1 MLPLIS
7 VAIPD
12 VADALR
18 APDRQTRRRAVRWG
32 RAIAIAAGAV
42 AIAAIAF
49 VYRFNTPEGS
59 LGGFT
64 NDQFAHLMRA
74 EMILRGQQ
82 PLRDFRD
89 AELRGAWPALSYA
102 VPAWAQE
109 LGGRTLLPEAWL
121 TLGAIAIAHALVFPI
136 ALTLSGQ
143 WWLALL
149 AAAAAIL
156 TAPRAYSYPKVLMLA
171 LGIAALRFSMLRP
184 SALAL
189 GLAAVVTA
197 IATLFR
203 HDCGVYV
210 AVGMIVGLIGLGGD
224 ARIISRRVGLYS
236 GFTALCLLPSA
247 IWVQVYE
254 GIPSYIR
261 SSLVTA
267 AREATRTKI
276 ELPALWG
283 FTPATSEWLVGLTY
297 YAFWMVL
304 LIAAVVLAIRAFDD
318 ESPLSAAERGT
329 ALGLLATA
337 ILANYFLLRG
347 SLSQRLGDAAIPV
360 VALAAW
366 TAGSA
371 SWRAS
376 PVVRRLITAVPVALL
391 LAISAAAASYGELGR
406 RLDQSGLT
414 QSWQSAA
421 ERFAAVSDSLR
432 RLPPNNWAGFER
444 EQWLPQAARYVA
456 ECTTPDDYL
465 LVAAEAPEIHV
476 FAHRRFAAGQAA
488 LAMGLYTSEDDQQRA
503 LARLS
508 GQSVP
513 IVLADASR
521 FQSEFIWSY
530 PLLARYISD
539 HYREAGTIDDR
550 FLVFVDASR
559 MPRRADPLSGLPC
572 FM

>member
-1 MLPLIS
+1 VLPLTS
-7 VAIPD
+7 SPP
-12 VADALR
+12 
-18 APDRQTRRRAVRWG
+18 APRRTLHWG
-32 RAIAIAAGAV
+32 RAV
-42 AIAAIAF
+42 AIAGASVAIAVVAF

-102 VPAWAQE
+102 VPAWAQQF
-109 LGGRTLLPEAWL
+109 GGRTLLPEAWL
-121 TLGAIAIAHALVFPI
+121 TLGAIAIAHALVFPLAF
-136 ALTLSGQ
+136 ALSRR
-143 WWLALL
+143 WWVALL
-149 AAAAAIL
+149 ATAAAIL
-156 TAPRAYSYPKVLMLA
+156 TVPRAYSYPKVLMLA
-171 LGIAALRFSMLRP
+171 LGVAALRFAMLRP

-203 HDCGVYV
+203 HDCGVYL
-210 AVGMIVGLIGLGGD
+210 AAGMIVGLIGLGGD
-224 ARIISRRVGLYS
+224 ARAISRRLGMYT
-236 GFTALCLLPSA
+236 GFTVLCLLPSA

-267 AREATRTKI
+267 AHEATRTKI

-283 FTPATSEWLVGLTY
+283 FTTATSDGLVGATY
-297 YAFWMVL
+297 YAFWIVL
-304 LIAAVVLAIRAFDD
+304 LAAAIVLAIRAFDD
-318 ESPLSAAERGT
+318 MSPLSAADCGT

-337 ILANYFLLRG
+337 ALANYFLLRG

-360 VALAAW
+360 IALAAW
-366 TAGSA
+366 TAGA

-376 PVVRRLITAVPVALL
+376 PVVRQWTTAVPVALL
-391 LAISAAAASYGELGR
+391 LGICAATGSYGDVGR

-414 QSWQSAA
+414 QSWEKTA
-421 ERFAAVSDSLR
+421 ERFTAVSDSLR
-432 RLPPNNWAGFER
+432 QLPPKDWSGFER
-444 EQWLPQAARYVA
+444 DERLPQAARYVA

-488 LAMGLYTSEDDQQRA
+488 LSMGLYTSQEDQRRA

-513 IVLADASR
+513 IVLAEASR
-521 FQSEFIWSY
+521 YQSEFIWVY

-559 MPRRADPLSGLPC
+559 TPLRADPLSGLPC
-572 FM
+572 FV

>member
-1 MLPLIS
+1 MSVVIS
-7 VAIPD
+7 D
-12 VADALR
+12 VQEA
-18 APDRQTRRRAVRWG
+18 APAQDRQTRRRAVRWG
-32 RAIAIAAGAV
+32 PAIAIAGATV
-42 AIAAIAF
+42 AIAAVAF

-74 EMILRGQQ
+74 EMLLRGQQ

-109 LGGRTLLPEAWL
+109 FGGRTLLPEAWL
-121 TLGAIAIAHALVFPI
+121 TLGAIAIAHALVFPL
-136 ALTLSGQ
+136 AFALSGRL
-143 WWLALL
+143 WVALL
-149 AAAAAIL
+149 ATAAAIL
-156 TAPRAYSYPKVLMLA
+156 TTPRAYSYPKVLMLA
-171 LGIAALRFSMLRP
+171 LGVAALRFAMSSP

-197 IATLFR
+197 VATLFR
-203 HDCGVYV
+203 HDCGVYI
-210 AVGMIVGLIGLGGD
+210 AAGMIAGLIGLGGD
-224 ARIISRRVGLYS
+224 ARTVSRRLGLYTA
-236 GFTALCLLPSA
+236 FTGLCLLPSA

-254 GIPSYIR
+254 GIPSYVR
-261 SSLVTA
+261 SALVTA
-267 AREATRTKI
+267 ANEATRTKI
-276 ELPALWG
+276 ELPPLWS
-283 FTPATSEWLVGLTY
+283 FTPATSEGLVGLTY
-297 YAFWMVL
+297 YAFWIVL
-304 LIAAVVLAIRAFDD
+304 LAAAVVLAIRAFDD

-337 ILANYFLLRG
+337 TLANYFLLRG

-360 VALAAW
+360 IALAAW
-366 TAGSA
+366 TAGRA
-371 SWRAS
+371 SWEAS
-376 PVVRRLITAVPVALL
+376 PAMRRSTMAVPGALL
-391 LAISAAAASYGELGR
+391 LAICAAAASDGDVGQ
-406 RLDQSGLT
+406 RLDQSGMT
-414 QSWQSAA
+414 HSWERAA
-421 ERFAAVSDSLR
+421 ERFMAVSDSLR
-432 RLPPNNWAGFER
+432 RLPPKDWRGFER
-444 EQWLPQAARYVA
+444 EQWLPQAARYIA

-488 LAMGLYTSEDDQQRA
+488 LAMGLYTSQDDQRRA

-521 FQSEFIWSY
+521 FQSEFIWTY

-550 FLVFVDASR
+550 FLVFVDANR
-559 MPRRADPLSGLPC
+559 TPRRADPLSGLPC

>member
-1 MLPLIS
+1 MSMIIS
-7 VAIPD
+7 D
-12 VADALR
+12 VAEAPR
-18 APDRQTRRRAVRWG
+18 APDRQTRRRADRWE
-32 RAIAIAAGAV
+32 RACAIAGAAV
-42 AIAAIAF
+42 AIAVVAF

-74 EMILRGQQ
+74 EMLLRGQQ

-121 TLGAIAIAHALVFPI
+121 TLGAIAIAHALVFPLAF
-136 ALTLSGQ
+136 ALSRR
-143 WWLALL
+143 WWVALL
-149 AAAAAIL
+149 ATAAAIL

-171 LGIAALRFSMLRP
+171 LGVAALRFAMSRP

-203 HDCGVYV
+203 HDCGVYI
-210 AVGMIVGLIGLGGD
+210 AVGLMVGLIGLGGD
-224 ARIISRRVGLYS
+224 VRTLSRRLGLYA

-247 IWVQVYE
+247 LWVQVYE
-254 GIPSYIR
+254 GIPSYVR
-261 SSLVTA
+261 GALVTA
-267 AREATRTKI
+267 ANEATRTKI
-276 ELPALWG
+276 ELPPLWG
-283 FTPATSEWLVGLTY
+283 FTVATSDGLVGLTY
-297 YAFWMVL
+297 YAFWIVL
-304 LIAAVVLAIRAFDD
+304 LAAAVVLAIRTFDKV
-318 ESPLSAAERGT
+318 SPLSAADRAT

-337 ILANYFLLRG
+337 ALANYFLLRG

-376 PVVRRLITAVPVALL
+376 PVVRWWTTAVPVALL
-391 LAISAAAASYGELGR
+391 LGIGTATAWYGDVGR
-406 RLDQSGLT
+406 HLDQSGLT
-414 QSWQSAA
+414 QSWAKTA
-421 ERFAAVSDSLR
+421 ERYAAVSDSLR
-432 RLPPNNWAGFER
+432 RLPPKDWSALER
-444 EQWLPQAARYVA
+444 DESLPQAARYVA

-488 LAMGLYTSEDDQQRA
+488 LAMGLYTSQDDQRRA
-503 LARLS
+503 LERLS

-521 FQSEFIWSY
+521 FQSEFIWTY

-539 HYREAGTIDDR
+539 HYREVGTIDDR

-559 MPRRADPLSGLPC
+559 TPRRVDPFSGLPC
-572 FM
+572 FL